1 MEASAIKHAFRRI
14 MRRSSSNPDVCC
26 FFSSENIY
34 LVSCLAGVLFA
45 QATIYIRYWRDFL

>member
-1 MEASAIKHAFRRI
+1 MEASAIKLAFRRI
-14 MRRSSSNPDVCC
+14 RRSACNPDVCC

-45 QATIYIRYWRDFL
+45 QATIYNR

>member
-26 FFSSENIY
+26 FFSSEHIY
-34 LVSCLAGVLFA
+34 LVSRLAGVLFA

>member
-1 MEASAIKHAFRRI
+1 MAASAIKHAFRRI
-14 MRRSSSNPDVCC
+14 SRSACNPGVCC

-45 QATIYIRYWRDFL
+45 QATIYTR